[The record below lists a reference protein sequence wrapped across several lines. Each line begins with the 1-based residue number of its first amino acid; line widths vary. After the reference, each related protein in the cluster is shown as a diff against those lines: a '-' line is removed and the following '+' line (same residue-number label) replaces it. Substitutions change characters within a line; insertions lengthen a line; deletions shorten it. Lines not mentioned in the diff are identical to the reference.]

1 MQDSTVTHVPGF
13 LAGAIKAGIKHD
25 KLDSAIIYS
34 PSGAT
39 WAGTFTRNQ
48 VKAAPVK
55 YNQAL
60 LKTQEKVKVIYSSSG
75 NANAATGQKGME
87 DTFAIANKIA
97 NVFNCKPEEVL
108 VNATGVIG
116 VPMPMDV
123 IIPSIEQFPSALT
136 EQGGIAASKAIMTTD
151 TKTKTVARTFGLGDS
166 SIHIGAI
173 AKGSGMIHPNM
184 GTMLAYITTDVAIE
198 QPILQEA
205 LENAVEQTFNH
216 VTVDGDTSTNDTV
229 LVLANGLAEN
239 PVIADTHSIE
249 YQTFYEELLLVCED
263 LAKQIAADGEGATK
277 FVTVKVDHAVNDDDA
292 KRIAMA
298 VATSSLVKTAMN
310 GNDAN
315 WGRII
320 SAIGNSGTE
329 GVDDGK
335 ISIAFESAK
344 GWLPVLDTGVALEFD
359 NDQAIELLKQDDI
372 VIHIDM
378 GQENGHSEVWTCD
391 FSQDYVKIN
400 ADYRS

>member
-87 DTFAIANKIA
+87 DTFAIASEIA
-97 NVFNCKPEEVL
+97 SVFNCKPEEVL

-116 VPMPMDV
+116 VPMPMD
-123 IIPSIEQFPSALT
+123 IILPSIEQFPGILT
-136 EQGGIAASKAIMTTD
+136 DQGGVAASEAIMTTD
-151 TKTKTVARTFGLGDS
+151 TKSKTAARTFGLSDTQ
-166 SIHIGAI
+166 IHIGAI

-184 GTMLAYITTDVAIE
+184 GTMLAYITTDVSIE
-198 QPILQEA
+198 KSVLQEA
-205 LENAVEQTFNH
+205 LGKAVEQTFNR

-229 LVLANGLAEN
+229 LVLANGLASN
-239 PVIADTHSIE
+239 TVIADTHSIE
-249 YQTFYEELLLVCED
+249 YQTFYEELLLVCES

-277 FVTVKVDHAVNDDDA
+277 FVTVKVDHAVSDEDA
-292 KRIAMA
+292 EQIAMA
-298 VATSSLVKTAMN
+298 VATSNLVKTAMN

-320 SAIGNSGTE
+320 SAIGYSSAE

-335 ISIAFESAK
+335 ISIAFESNQ
-344 GWLPVLDTGVALEFD
+344 GLLPVLDTGVPLEFD

-378 GQENGHSEVWTCD
+378 ALQDGHCEVWTCD